1 MVFGVYAVAVLTAL
15 LTVGSLSDH
24 VGRRPVLLTAVA
36 LQAATLIVFVTAG
49 GVPELLV
56 ARSCWWPGSSRV
68 WPPVPPWGLSEPA
81 SST

>member
-1 MVFGVYAVAVLTAL
+1 
-15 LTVGSLSDH
+15 VGSLSDH

-56 ARSCWWPGSSRV
+56 ARIVQGLATGAAV
-68 WPPVPPWGLSEPA
+68 GLSEPA